1 MVSRQM
7 RNIECAMG
15 IRRQMPAGLRHLMLL
30 GVMCLASACNVDRLL
45 NTKDKDTSPPSQVN
59 SKAGLPNAYG
69 GAISQFQVA
78 YGGSG
83 AGGGSSNEGHV
94 IMTGLMSDEYVDLET
109 FPTRIAI
116 DNRIAAPGNGTTRG
130 IYLDLS
136 QARVSAER
144 AAGLYQKYD
153 STNVLRAE
161 MLNLAGFSYL
171 LFAENYCSGIP
182 FDSVSFTGAVTYGLP
197 LPSNAIYA
205 RALADFTAASPIA
218 VADSAANGDAKGI
231 EQINLAR
238 VGRARALLDLGQF
251 AAALAVADSVPTSFV
266 YSIEGSTNSPREN
279 NGVWY
284 FQTQLAFSVGDSEGV
299 NGLNFVSAADPRVRT
314 LNTGAP
320 GFSGVGNFI
329 DEEKYTDPTS
339 PIPVATGLEARL
351 IDAEARLQGGD
362 VAGWAAAL
370 NAARSDSGIPPLTPD
385 STATAAMT
393 LQQNVMF
400 RERAFWLYLT
410 AHRLSDL
417 RRLVRQ
423 YGRGSETVFPTGTD
437 AITGAPYGS
446 AVNFPVSSDETNN
459 PNFHG
464 CSNTTA

>member
-1 MVSRQM
+1 M
-7 RNIECAMG
+7 RDT
-15 IRRQMPAGLRHLMLL
+15 QL
-30 GVMCLASACNVDRLL
+30 VMRIHSQAAIVGRAVVALALICTASACNVDRLL
-45 NTKDKDTSPPSQVN
+45 NTKDKDTSSPGQIN
-59 SKAGLPNAYG
+59 SKAGLPNARA

-78 YGGSG
+78 FGGSAAQSG
-83 AGGGSSNEGHV
+83 NANEGHV
-94 IMTGLMSDEYVDLET
+94 NMTGLFTDEYIDLET

-116 DNRIAAPGNGTTRG
+116 DNRIAAPGNGTMRG

-144 AAGLYQKYD
+144 AAGLYKKYD

-161 MLNLAGFSYL
+161 MLNLAGYSYV
-171 LFAENYCSGIP
+171 LFAENYCSGVP

-197 LPSNAIYA
+197 LPTDSIYA

-218 VADSAANGDAKGI
+218 VADSVANGDPKGI
-231 EQINLAR
+231 EQIDLAR
-238 VGRARALLDLGQF
+238 VGRARVLLDLGQF

-284 FQTQLAFSVGDSEGV
+284 FSSQLAFSVADSEGI
-299 NGLNFVSAADPRVRT
+299 NGLNFVSAADPRVPT
-314 LNTGAP
+314 FNTGGP
-320 GFSGVGNFI
+320 GFSGTGPNFI
-329 DEEKYTDPTS
+329 AEEKYADPTA
-339 PIPVATGLEARL
+339 PIPVATGLETRL
-351 IDAEARLQGGD
+351 IDAEARLRAGD
-362 VAGWAAAL
+362 VAGWTSGL
-370 NAARSDSGIPPLTPD
+370 NGARSDSGFAPLTPD
-385 STATAAMT
+385 STVTAGTT

-423 YGRGSETVFPTGTD
+423 YGRGPETVFPTGTD

-446 AVNFPVSSDETNN
+446 AVDFPVSSDETNN

-464 CSNTTA
+464 CINTSA